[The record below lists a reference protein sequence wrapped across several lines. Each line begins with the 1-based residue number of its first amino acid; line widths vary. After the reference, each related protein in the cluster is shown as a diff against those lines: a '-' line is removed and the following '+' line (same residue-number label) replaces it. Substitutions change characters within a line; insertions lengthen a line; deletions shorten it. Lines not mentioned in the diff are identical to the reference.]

1 MNKKQKI
8 VCTEL
13 NEILKGIEEKYV
25 NKIPKQ
31 VLDTINYFA
40 DYDEVSVNINW
51 KKPLTEQQFDED
63 TINILAWINYKFWV
77 ENPEEKQELKKLFF
91 PSKTINE
98 PPKEERDLLQEA
110 FEAYEKEHTNI
121 LLPRKRNN
129 FIENIFEKIRKIY
142 K

>member
-51 KKPLTEQQFDED
+51 NKPLTEQQFDED

-77 ENPEEKQELKKLFF
+77 EDPKEKQELKKIFF
-91 PSKTINE
+91 PKKVNNE
-98 PPKEERDLLQEA
+98 PLEEERDLLQDA
-110 FEAYEKEHTNI
+110 FEAYEKEHANI

-129 FIENIFEKIRKIY
+129 IIENIFEKIRKIY